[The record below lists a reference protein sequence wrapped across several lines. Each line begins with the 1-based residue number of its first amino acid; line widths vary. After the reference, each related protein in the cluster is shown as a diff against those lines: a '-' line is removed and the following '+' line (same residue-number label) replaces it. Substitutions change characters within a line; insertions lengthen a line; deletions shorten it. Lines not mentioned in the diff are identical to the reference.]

1 MIVMKFARDFAATS
15 RKLNCWLHMN
25 PTAISLCNMLL
36 KVKTLF
42 GQIILL
48 LTHLTCYIF
57 HIYHKQIKIYNL
69 WDEIS

>member
-36 KVKTLF
+36 KMKTLF
-42 GQIILL
+42 GQIIPL

-57 HIYHKQIKIYNL
+57 HIYHKQIKIFNL